1 MGNESENKNKKIS
14 FTVPNQE
21 TINNIINAS
30 IANAE
35 VTTSIII
42 SASDSIAA
50 LAKNKN
56 VQNIKSNVKIFKKL
70 IKPIKSFTDVSS
82 ILINTFCSNLPDS
95 KSLNDLLGYIEYTET
110 NSTAEKT
117 VNEKKSKYTVIEGIT
132 QISTII
138 TTIAKSFESLSKLKM
153 GWKDMLRFKK
163 NLKFLKRNL
172 SDVFFTFLNVFKDIS
187 NTGGMSNVLTILTGT
202 PEETVR
208 EIKKDIAD
216 YSTNDK
222 KDFID
227 NTKDYTITKGKSQ
240 GIMDVMLKTFDLLK
254 LMFEMPVPNPI
265 SFNIKLWR
273 LGVCLNQL
281 WNTLLDFTKGINP
294 NDFEQLAL
302 IITGKA
308 EQIIKKPDGTEIKN
322 PKQEGFMSILNKIQ
336 MLFDIIQETK
346 LSSKKLKK
354 FRKALLN
361 LKKLISTIN
370 LVFNSN
376 DVIDIVN
383 DKFIKRLDKLSTEV
397 FDELNEIFI
406 TLLRTAL
413 IATPFVLGGRIILI
427 WALNGLIK
435 LIGSLIKLNKKL
447 ENFDIKNI
455 TDNISSINEVI
466 KSLKDI
472 MITLTIMIPLAIT
485 GAIGCLVVLVF
496 TFLLIGFIWCLNKL
510 SKLLEEIAESTT
522 DNIKKV
528 LLMIGALMLVSAS
541 ILILAIVAPI
551 IVEAITG
558 HLLPFIFVL
567 IGSILMLWLMTWI
580 GSILAKKAAN
590 DSIKLAINVVIIA
603 ACFILAASIILVAG
617 LVGQQMRDGDAILNI
632 IIGLTGIITL
642 SAIMVGLGIAL
653 SFAAPFIGMSIAGMA
668 PLIALLGTFLLAA
681 LSIMAINALNLD
693 FGEYIKG
700 DDYNPKDGKLGKAKG
715 AIGNIGLIVDF
726 VKYLTNILDDD
737 VVSFSNRRK
746 MKKGTRLLKKVNKL
760 VKKIKS
766 VADNLNYIQNIK
778 LNETSITDNVTKIFN
793 FIGTLEEKINTS
805 LYGDK
810 DKTSNITNY
819 QDLND
824 FFSLN
829 YIKKQ
834 AYRAVVELN
843 AHEKLNKV
851 ERIITTLKSVGGAL
865 VSINELNIHKISGTI
880 TKNIEDI
887 FGFVG
892 TLDTNIK
899 KYMTKTEKRQIWDA
913 TLQKYVEKDVEVSN
927 YSRKERRQMNKA
939 NDKLTKIESIIT
951 TLNNVSQTI
960 TNLKNFKI
968 TDKEKE
974 SIETNITLMFGTV
987 DSLNTVIQK
996 QLEKSKSDIDED
1008 DLNDFTFGLK
1018 SISES
1023 IETFSKVDTTKM
1035 EKNINNYAKF
1045 IDKINTIEVEKVKA
1059 TTDMFKQ
1066 MSEFSNSIK
1075 GDFDKLAEA
1084 LSEKLLPVLEDLKEV
1099 MGVLPEKIDSGF
1111 NKTSASIGAVASP
1124 QSKESIEAQVIRE
1137 NPSLNKEEVEKIV
1150 STRLNEKA
1158 NADANGLT
1166 AKLDEL
1172 ISLLKGSSGE
1182 RVLVEVL

>member
-1 MGNESENKNKKIS
+1 MSTINEKNKTVQ
-14 FTVPNQE
+14 FEVPNQE
-21 TINNIINAS
+21 SLNSIITATLANTTSVESLIKSAATT
-30 IANAE
+30 IAN
-35 VTTSIII
+35 
-42 SASDSIAA
+42 IA
-50 LAKNKN
+50 KDKN
-56 VQNIKSNVKIFKKL
+56 VQNLSSNAKIFKKL
-70 IKPIKSFTDVSS
+70 IKPIKNFTDVSS

-95 KSLNDLLGYIEYTET
+95 KGLNELLGYIEYTET
-110 NSTAEKT
+110 NSTVEKT

-138 TTIAKSFESLSKLKM
+138 TSIAKSFESLSKLKM

-172 SDVFFTFLNVFKDIS
+172 ADVFFTFLNVFKNIS
-187 NTGGMSNVLTILTGT
+187 NTDGMSNVLTILTGT

-208 EIKKDIAD
+208 DIKKDILD
-216 YSTNDK
+216 NSTNDK
-222 KDFID
+222 KEFID
-227 NTKDYTITKGKSQ
+227 KTEDYTITKGKSQ

-254 LMFEMPVPNPI
+254 LMFEMHVPNGI
-265 SFNIKLWR
+265 LFYIKLKKLGNR
-273 LGVCLNQL
+273 LKGL
-281 WNTLLDFTKGINP
+281 WNILLDFTKGINP
-294 NDFEQLAL
+294 MWFDQLAL

-308 EQIIKKPDGTEIKN
+308 EQVIKKPDGTEIKN
-322 PKQEGFMSILNKIQ
+322 PKQEGLMSILNKIQ
-336 MLFDIIQETK
+336 MLFEIIKETK
-346 LSSKKLKK
+346 TNSKKLKK

-397 FDELNEIFI
+397 FDKLNEIFI

-413 IATPFVLGGRIILI
+413 ISIPFALLGWSIHIGLWGIHMIIM
-427 WALNGLIK
+427 
-435 LIGSLIKLNKKL
+435 SLIKLNESL

-455 TDNISSINEVI
+455 TDNISSLNDVI

-472 MITLTIMIPLAIT
+472 MLTLTIMIPLAIT
-485 GAIGCLVVLVF
+485 GFIGCIFVLAFTLVLV
-496 TFLLIGFIWCLNKL
+496 GFIWILNKL

-522 DNIKKV
+522 DNIKKI
-528 LLMIGALMLVSAS
+528 LLMLGALMLVSAS
-541 ILILAIVAPI
+541 ILILALVAPI

-558 HLLPFIFVL
+558 HLLPFILVL
-567 IGSILMLWLMTWI
+567 IGSILMLWLMTKI
-580 GSILAKKAAN
+580 GSILSKKAAG
-590 DSIKLAINVVIIA
+590 DATKLAINVVIIA

-653 SFAAPFIGMSIAGMA
+653 SFAAPFVAMSIAGMA

-715 AIGNIGLIVDF
+715 VIGNIGLIVDF
-726 VKYLTNILDDD
+726 VKYLTNILDDN
-737 VVSFSNRRK
+737 VVSSSNRRK
-746 MKKGTRLLKKVNKL
+746 MKKGTGLLNKVNKL

-829 YIKKQ
+829 YIKRQ
-834 AYRAVVELN
+834 ADRAAELN

-851 ERIITTLKSVGGAL
+851 ERIITTLKSVSGAL

-899 KYMTKTEKRQIWDA
+899 KYMTKTEKRQVWDA

-939 NDKLTKIESIIT
+939 NEKLTKIESIIT
-951 TLNNVSQTI
+951 ILNNVSQTI

-1045 IDKINTIEVEKVKA
+1045 IDKVNSIEVEKVKVTA
-1059 TTDMFKQ
+1059 DMFKQ

-1099 MGVLPEKIDSGF
+1099 MGVLPEKIDTGF
-1111 NKTSASIGAVASP
+1111 NKTSASIGAVAAP
-1124 QSKESIEAQVIRE
+1124 QTKENIEAQLIRE
-1137 NPSLNKEEVEKIV
+1137 NPNMSKTEIDKAV
-1150 STRLNEKA
+1150 SDRLNEKA

-1172 ISLLKGSSGE
+1172 ISLLKGGTGE
-1182 RVLVEVL
+1182 RVIVEVA